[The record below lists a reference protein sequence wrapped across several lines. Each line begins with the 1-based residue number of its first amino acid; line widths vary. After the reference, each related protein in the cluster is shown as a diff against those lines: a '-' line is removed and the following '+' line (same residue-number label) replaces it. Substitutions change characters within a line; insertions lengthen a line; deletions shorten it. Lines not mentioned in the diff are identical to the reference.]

1 MNCIFD
7 KARSD
12 EKKHYYFQ
20 KFYITSWTNIEKQR
34 KSVLE
39 QLKIQLQFFIE
50 YIRDIIKKY
59 ELYHDDQ
66 TKF

>member
-39 QLKIQLQFFIE
+39 
-50 YIRDIIKKY
+50 
-59 ELYHDDQ
+59 
-66 TKF
+66 